1 MWPIFWAWLA
11 FELCTNHYFDEK
23 VFSRISLARN
33 TRFMEC
39 RLSGGLAMA
48 EVWQADLE
56 HVPATGAKAAL
67 ANRRLPPRG
76 AGPPVKVIVSVRRGP
91 QRPRRLAHPQG

>member
-1 MWPIFWAWLA
+1 
-11 FELCTNHYFDEK
+11 
-23 VFSRISLARN
+23 
-33 TRFMEC
+33 
-39 RLSGGLAMA
+39 MA